1 VSFGL
6 TIGIAVAAILIPTL
20 VVVWMI
26 HRQRR
31 LIEGH
36 YQELEHQIQEQGRV
50 QNEVI
55 QTLFESRAVD
65 DVDDRLREGTF

>member
-1 VSFGL
+1 L

-20 VVVWMI
+20 LVVWMI

-31 LIEGH
+31 LIEEH
-36 YQELEHQIQEQGRV
+36 YQELKHQIQEQGRV
-50 QNEVI
+50 KNEVI